1 MMAKVVNENIEKT
14 AKLIEDDNKAISL
27 TIENLQK
34 FSAGDFTQRIM
45 ANPINPILKELKIAL
60 NKMGDTIQKGIGR
73 NLNEIN
79 RVLDSFSNYDFT
91 ARISDAEGNLTKTI
105 NQMGET
111 ISKMLKDNQNNGIE
125 LETKSNSLKTET
137 DKLVIVSNQQSESL
151 EKLTNIMENL
161 KEGMFETANQ
171 GNEVTEQ
178 ANAIKDVVNV
188 IKDIADQTNL
198 LALNA
203 AIEAARAGEHGR
215 GFAVVA
221 DEVRQLAEKTQK
233 SLNEINTTINVL
245 TQEINEMAGNITNQT
260 NEVNISV
267 EAISDVNQKT
277 NENQESVEKLNII
290 TNEIDEMSK
299 IILEEVNKKKF

>member
-1 MMAKVVNENIEKT
+1 MAKVVNENIEKT
-14 AKLIEDDNKAISL
+14 AKLIEDDNMDISS
-27 TIENLQK
+27 TIETLQK
-34 FSAGDFTQRIM
+34 FSAGDFTQRII

-60 NKMGDTIQKGIGR
+60 NKMGDTIQTGIGR

-79 RVLDSFSNYDFT
+79 SVLDSFANYDFT
-91 ARISDAEGNLTKTI
+91 ARIPNAEGNLTKTI
-105 NQMGET
+105 NQMGDT
-111 ISKMLKDNQNNGIE
+111 ISKMLKDNQNNGVE
-125 LETKSNSLKTET
+125 LKTKSNSLKTET

-151 EKLTNIMENL
+151 EKLTHMMEQL

-233 SLNEINTTINVL
+233 SLNEINTTINIL
-245 TQEINEMAGNITNQT
+245 TQEINEMAETITNQT

-267 EAISDVNQKT
+267 EAISDVNEKT
-277 NENQESVEKLNII
+277 EENQQSVEKLNII